1 MDTISLQNVNTIG
14 TFWEPL
20 DIDTSTQGQSNN
32 RRGEL
37 HEGRRIRD
45 KTQIGKDIIITKSKQ
60 ASLKVTRAGDCFTT

>member
-20 DIDTSTQGQSNN
+20 DIDISTQGQSNN

-45 KTQIGKDIIITKSKQ
+45 KTQIGKDIIIT
-60 ASLKVTRAGDCFTT
+60 